1 MQKMIIENATRED
14 ASFIADAI
22 LEAIGEDITLD
33 LAGESFS
40 AKDVHDLFQRLAE
53 REDTQYSYL
62 NTRIVRNQEG
72 EPIGA
77 CISYDGGDL
86 KTLRRPFFHEANDTL
101 GWGLTDEEIEAWPG
115 ETEPDEFYLDT
126 IMTLPQYRGHGIARA
141 LIADA
146 KLKAEKTGKPLGLL
160 CDLDNDRA
168 HRLYESVGFRNVGER
183 PFAGHIMYH
192 MQTVK
197 SGERRVGS
205 GE

>member
-1 MQKMIIENATRED
+1 MTIENATRED
-14 ASFIADAI
+14 APFIADAI

-33 LAGESFS
+33 LAGESLS

-53 REDTQYSYL
+53 RDDTQYSYL

-86 KTLRRPFFHEANDTL
+86 RTLRIPFFREANETL
-101 GWGLTDEEIEAWPG
+101 GWGLTDEEIEEWPG

-126 IMTLPQYRGHGIARA
+126 LMVLPQDRGQGIARA

-146 KLKAEKTGKPLGLL
+146 KLKADRGGKPLGLL

-168 HRLYESVGFRNVGER
+168 HHLYESVGFRNLGER
-183 PFAGHIMYH
+183 PFAGHIMHH
-192 MQTVK
+192 MQIV
-197 SGERRVGS
+197 ER
-205 GE
+205 